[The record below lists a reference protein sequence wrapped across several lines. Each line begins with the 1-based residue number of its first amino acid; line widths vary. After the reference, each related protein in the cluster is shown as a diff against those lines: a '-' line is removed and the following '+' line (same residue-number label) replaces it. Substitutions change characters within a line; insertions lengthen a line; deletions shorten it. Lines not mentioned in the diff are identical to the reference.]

1 MGVKN
6 FIGDLKVL
14 YLAATTKP
22 PSSEAI
28 GSLPLLVQ
36 QHASSNPNRIALL
49 CEDEQVTWQELNDQA
64 NRVAAK
70 LEADGI
76 TKGDCVSLF
85 MQNRIE
91 FVSCMLGIQKLGAV
105 VGMINT
111 NLSTQQLVHCINL
124 TESKKCIFG
133 EELTQPLSEVTAEL
147 NLRDGSDYLF
157 VSDTAETPA
166 PNWAVTLDIKDDS
179 IQASN
184 PDVTSTLTM
193 GDVALY
199 LSLIHI

>member
-6 FIGDLKVL
+6 FFGDLKVL
-14 YLAATTKP
+14 FSAATTKP
-22 PSSEAI
+22 PSSESI

-36 QHASSNPNRIALL
+36 QHAISRPDKVALL
-49 CEDEQVTWQELNDQA
+49 CEDEQVTWRELNDQA

-70 LEADGI
+70 LQAGGI

-91 FVSCMLGIQKLGAV
+91 FISCMLGIQKLGAV

-111 NLSTQQLVHCINL
+111 NLGTQQLVHCMNL

-133 EELTQPLSEVTAEL
+133 
-147 NLRDGSDYLF
+147 
-157 VSDTAETPA
+157 
-166 PNWAVTLDIKDDS
+166 
-179 IQASN
+179 
-184 PDVTSTLTM
+184 
-193 GDVALY
+193 
-199 LSLIHI
+199 